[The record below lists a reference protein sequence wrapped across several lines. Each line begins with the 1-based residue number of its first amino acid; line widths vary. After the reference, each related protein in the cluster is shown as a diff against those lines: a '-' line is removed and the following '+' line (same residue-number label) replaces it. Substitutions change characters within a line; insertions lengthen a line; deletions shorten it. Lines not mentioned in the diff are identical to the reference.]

1 MLFRSG
7 SPLDRPLA
15 KVAEDVLQGY
25 VSRIQAERCYGLV
38 FREDGS
44 IDADATAAQ
53 RARLRES
60 GAMIALRDNEDAA
73 ATRPPEAG
81 NSAEVFFTEGR
92 LFPLRCC

>member
-1 MLFRSG
+1 MEHRRQFAGLFADARRLLGQAAYRMGDILGAISVYDA
-7 SPLDRPLA
+7 LLA
-15 KVAEDVLQGY
+15 RAPG
-25 VSRIQAERCYGLV
+25 
-38 FREDGS
+38 
-44 IDADATAAQ
+44 DADATAAQ

-73 ATRPPEAG
+73 ATRSPEAG